1 MDSLKKV
8 DVRLHCKADEVILD
22 DSGKAVGVAL
32 REGYYFDTPETDD
45 LTNKTG
51 TQKRVKAAQ
60 GIIYATGGYARDKA
74 FRSVEVPFLAGV
86 ATTTNPGATSG
97 ALKSLIRAGAQSV
110 HTSLFRFA
118 YPMPTEDMI
127 WGMMIDP
134 ATGERFMPE
143 SATRNDLAV
152 TVLLRRMQN
161 GDRKPFM
168 IYDQKALSKFH
179 NLNRVQRSL
188 NGLNAIDGTMVKF
201 EKLEDLAKYFGAD
214 PAKVQKSLDDYNALI
229 KEGKDTVFNKEL
241 TRSGRNVEP
250 IDAAGPF
257 YGIVITPRLN
267 YTPGGIRTD
276 LKGRALRLTDGKPIE
291 GLYVVGEAAGGL
303 HGNER
308 MTACSMPDCSV
319 FAMLAAEDASA
330 RNRS

>member
-1 MDSLKKV
+1 
-8 DVRLHCKADEVILD
+8 
-22 DSGKAVGVAL
+22 
-32 REGYYFDTPETDD
+32 
-45 LTNKTG
+45 
-51 TQKRVKAAQ
+51 
-60 GIIYATGGYARDKA
+60 
-74 FRSVEVPFLAGV
+74 
-86 ATTTNPGATSG
+86 
-97 ALKSLIRAGAQSV
+97 
-110 HTSLFRFA
+110 
-118 YPMPTEDMI
+118 
-127 WGMMIDP
+127 MMIDP